1 MLYINKGEN
10 MNTDHN
16 IKIEIVSEEQQGVLK
31 NIVSLYLHDLSQY
44 ADDLQINKEGL
55 FSYEGFE
62 LYFKQPDLLPY
73 FIKLKNNIIGFILV
87 NMGKYVPKDVDLSV
101 HEFFI
106 LKSYR
111 RKGFG
116 KRAIQ
121 ELFKC
126 HVGTYKIEQIASN
139 LPAVKFWKNV
149 YKQLHIEY
157 KECQELLDDIPGV
170 SQVFKI
176 GS

>member
-1 MLYINKGEN
+1 MNSDQNIN
-10 MNTDHN
+10 
-16 IKIEIVSEEQQGVLK
+16 IEIVSEEQQEVLK

-44 ADDLQINKEGL
+44 ADDLQINKNGL
-55 FSYEGFE
+55 FIYEGIE

-73 FIKLKNNIIGFILV
+73 FIKLENNIIGFILV
-87 NMGKYVPKDVDLSV
+87 NMGRYVPKDVDLSV

-121 ELFKC
+121 VLFKC
-126 HVGTYKIEQIASN
+126 HVGTYKIEQIANN
-139 LPAVKFWKNV
+139 LPAVKFWSNL
-149 YKQLHIEY
+149 YSQLQIEY
-157 KECQELLDDIPGV
+157 TESQELLDDIPGV